1 MRKLLV
7 AIEERQKQVAAFLD
21 VRETIDRDAAKR
33 YIAEVEAWEQDESL
47 PNPYLMP
54 RTGRYQ

>member
-21 VRETIDRDAAKR
+21 VCKSVDRDTAR
-33 YIAEVEAWEQDESL
+33 QYIAEVEAWEKDNSL
-47 PNPYLMP
+47 PNPYHVP
-54 RTGRYQ
+54 RTGKC